1 MVSFCRVMVW
11 TLQAWR
17 YSQDLHEGEGV
28 HLLGIGSDLLR
39 SNYVWIV
46 TNQIMTPYT
55 VYDEDITLNLKA
67 CILLYL
73 IGLSTHCLAAYTW
86 GA

>member
-1 MVSFCRVMVW
+1 MSFSMVSHVFPRTMVSFCRVMVL

-28 HLLGIGSDLLR
+28 HLLGIGSDLLG
-39 SNYVWIV
+39 SNYDGIV
-46 TNQIMTPYT
+46 TNQTPYT

-67 CILLYL
+67 FILTITY
-73 IGLSTHCLAAYTW
+73 W
-86 GA
+86 P